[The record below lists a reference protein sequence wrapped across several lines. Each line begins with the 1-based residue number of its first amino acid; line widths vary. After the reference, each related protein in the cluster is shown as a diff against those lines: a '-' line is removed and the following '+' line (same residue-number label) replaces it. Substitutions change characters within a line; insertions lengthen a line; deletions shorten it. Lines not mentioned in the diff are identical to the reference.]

1 MKTSS
6 LRTRFFALM
15 MIGVL
20 VVNVL
25 LSAPQKAFA
34 QTSKPNIVFVLVD
47 DMDADTINED
57 PENYAPHIKRLL
69 IDKGITFP
77 NFFVDV
83 SLCCPSRT
91 SILRGQYAH
100 NTGVL
105 NNSRHEGGFQQAHK
119 NKLEQETIATSL
131 KANGYRTALI
141 GKYLNGYP
149 DTVREDEDK
158 IPDTYVPPGWTEW
171 YSPMEKGKKKNK
183 AKGYGNPYTQYGY
196 TLNQNGRLVKYG
208 NNSED
213 YGTDVYTSFARNF
226 IKNSARDNK
235 PFFLYFAPFN
245 IHSPYTPADR
255 YKHLFNGVKA
265 PRPDNFNETDR
276 EGGFNTK
283 PKFMQKKLKN
293 RLDREQIDFVDKSYR
308 KRLRSLQSV
317 DDAVNKLID
326 TLKESGQLDNTY
338 IVFTSDNGYKQ
349 GIHRISLGKES
360 AYEEDIR
367 LNLFVRGPGVPVG
380 KKLPQIVGNIDF
392 FPTFADIAGVQPPSF
407 VDGRSFLPL
416 LKGTTEPRKWR
427 SAFLVE
433 HTLSKKN
440 ALEDK
445 DDLDNDLL
453 QLEEEEQS
461 QLADEDDL
469 DNDQSQLEDEDDLD
483 NDVVQLEEEEDLGN
497 DQLQLTDEERSQLA
511 DEVQSQLTDEEQSQ
525 LADEVRS
532 QLAGEVRS
540 QLADEVRSQLADE
553 MRSELIDEAR
563 SELIDEARSQLTDE
577 VRSQLQLRRK
587 KKQQVKFPTYD
598 ALRTRNYTYIEY
610 RTGAKE
616 LYNIKKDP
624 YQLHNLANT
633 ANQALLQRLTNRLNK
648 LRTCQADSC
657 REIEEE
663 QIEEEQQESFTL

>member
-6 LRTRFFALM
+6 LRTKFFALM

-47 DMDADTINED
+47 DMDADTINIA
-57 PENYAPHIKRLL
+57 PEKYAPHIKSLL
-69 IDKGITFP
+69 IDKGVTFP

-105 NNSRHEGGFQQAHK
+105 NNSRDEGGFQQAHK

-149 DTVREDEDK
+149 DTVRDDDDK

-171 YSPMEKGKKKNK
+171 YSPMEKGKNKNK

-196 TLNQNGRLVKYG
+196 TLNQKGRLVKYG
-208 NNSED
+208 NNPED
-213 YGTDVYTSFARNF
+213 YGTDVYTGFARNF

-245 IHSPYTPADR
+245 IHSPYTSADR
-255 YKHLFNGVKA
+255 YKPLFRDPKIKA
-265 PRPDNFNETDR
+265 PRLDNFNEAGTDA
-276 EGGFNTK
+276 GGFKTK
-283 PKFMQKKLKN
+283 PQFMRKHLK
-293 RLDREQIDFVDKSYR
+293 RLNKRQIDFVDKSYR

-317 DDAVNKLID
+317 DDAVNKLVD

-367 LNLFVRGPGVPVG
+367 LNLFVRGPGIPAG

-392 FPTFADIAGVQPPSF
+392 FPTFADIAGVQPPRF

-427 SAFLVE
+427 SAFLIE

-440 ALEDK
+440 ALEAE

-453 QLEEEEQS
+453 QLEEEERS
-461 QLADEDDL
+461 QLA
-469 DNDQSQLEDEDDLD
+469 DEDDLD
-483 NDVVQLEEEEDLGN
+483 NDVVQLE
-497 DQLQLTDEERSQLA
+497 
-511 DEVQSQLTDEEQSQ
+511 DEEQSQ
-525 LADEVRS
+525 LADEEQS
-532 QLAGEVRS
+532 
-540 QLADEVRSQLADE
+540 
-553 MRSELIDEAR
+553 
-563 SELIDEARSQLTDE
+563 
-577 VRSQLQLRRK
+577 RRK
-587 KKQQVKFPTYD
+587 KKQQVKFPTYQ
-598 ALRTRNYTYIEY
+598 AIRTRNYTYVEY
-610 RTGAKE
+610 ETGAKE
-616 LYNIKKDP
+616 LYDMKKDP
-624 YQLHNLANT
+624 YQLDNLASK
-633 ANQALLQRLTNRLNK
+633 ADRALLQRLANRLSK
-648 LRTCQADSC
+648 LRTCKADSC
-657 REIEEE
+657 QAIEEE
-663 QIEEEQQESFTL
+663 EDESFTA